1 MDSAGARARFER
13 SLAGEIVRELVR
25 IEAVDR
31 ALALASKLFVA
42 IIPLSILLRSLAL
55 GSGSEDFGDDLV
67 QRLGLSGLGASAT
80 RTLFA
85 KGSEVRGAVSV
96 IGILIVL
103 YSVLSFTRALQR
115 VYLNVWRLRPQ
126 LPDALLRELT
136 WIAGFI
142 AYTVILAPLRNFE
155 HSHDV
160 PSLYGPSAIALGA
173 VFWLWTPYILLG
185 KRIPWHRLIPT
196 GFVTTVAHHR
206 LLDRHGHLPT
216 GHLHH
221 QRRTLRAHRHRLR
234 DGHLAVRL
242 RRRRDRERR
251 PRLDVGPAPGGAGD
265 DGLNGAGAVTRA
277 HRRRPERRAGRASRA
292 RAPHRRMGS
301 TESPSHSCVATSLR

>member
-13 SLAGEIVRELVR
+13 SLAGEIVQELVR

-42 IIPLSILLRSLAL
+42 VIPLSILLRSVAP
-55 GSGSEDFGDDLV
+55 GSGDFGDDLV
-67 QRLGLSGLGASAT
+67 ERLGLSGLGASAT

-85 KGSEVRGAVSV
+85 KGTEVRGAVSV

-115 VYLNVWRLRPQ
+115 MYLNVWRLRPQ
-126 LPDALLRELT
+126 LPDALVRELT
-136 WIAGFI
+136 WIVGFI

-196 GFVTTVAHHR
+196 GFVTTVGVTAYSIGTAIFLPDIFTTNAERYGLIGIAFGMVTWLFAYAAVVIVSAVLGWTWDEHR
-206 LLDRHGHLPT
+206 E
-216 GHLHH
+216 
-221 QRRTLRAHRHRLR
+221 A
-234 DGHLAVRL
+234 A
-242 RRRRDRERR
+242 RRRAAGEQS
-251 PRLDVGPAPGGAGD
+251 GEGAGQAD
-265 DGLNGAGAVTRA
+265 EPSETIEDAEQQGA
-277 HRRRPERRAGRASRA
+277 
-292 RAPHRRMGS
+292 
-301 TESPSHSCVATSLR
+301 

>member
-13 SLAGEIVRELVR
+13 SIAGEITRELVR
-25 IEAVDR
+25 IEAIDR

-42 IIPLSILLRSLAL
+42 VIPLSILLRSVAP
-55 GSGSEDFGDDLV
+55 GSEDFGDDLV
-67 QRLGLSGLGASAT
+67 ERLGLSGLGASAT

-85 KGSEVRGAVSV
+85 KGTEVRGAVSV

-136 WIAGFI
+136 WIVGFA
-142 AYTVILAPLRNFE
+142 AYTVILAPLRSFE
-155 HSHDV
+155 HSRDV

-185 KRIPWHRLIPT
+185 KRVTWHRLIPT
-196 GFVTTVAHHR
+196 GFVTTVAITAYSIGTAIFLPDIFTRNAERYGLIGIAFGIVTWLFAYAAVVIVSAVVGWTWDQHR
-206 LLDRHGHLPT
+206 EAASGERH
-216 GHLHH
+216 
-221 QRRTLRAHRHRLR
+221 
-234 DGHLAVRL
+234 
-242 RRRRDRERR
+242 
-251 PRLDVGPAPGGAGD
+251 D
-265 DGLNGAGAVTRA
+265 DA
-277 HRRRPERRAGRASRA
+277 
-292 RAPHRRMGS
+292 
-301 TESPSHSCVATSLR
+301 

>member
-13 SLAGEIVRELVR
+13 SLAGEIVHELVR

-42 IIPLSILLRSLAL
+42 IIPLSILLRSLAP
-55 GSGSEDFGDDLV
+55 GSEDFGDDLV

-103 YSVLSFTRALQR
+103 YSVFSFTRALQR
-115 VYLNVWRLRPQ
+115 MYLNVWRLRPQ
-126 LPDALLRELT
+126 LPDALVRELT
-136 WIAGFI
+136 WIVGFI

-155 HSHDV
+155 HSHNV

-185 KRIPWHRLIPT
+185 KRVPWHRLIPT
-196 GFVTTVAHHR
+196 GFVTTVGVTAFSV
-206 LLDRHGHLPT
+206 GTAIFLPDIFT
-216 GHLHH
+216 TNAERYGLIGIAFGMVTWLFAYAAVVIVSAVLGWTWD
-221 QRRTLRAHRHRLR
+221 QRR
-234 DGHLAVRL
+234 
-242 RRRRDRERR
+242 E
-251 PRLDVGPAPGGAGD
+251 AG
-265 DGLNGAGAVTRA
+265 N
-277 HRRRPERRAGRASRA
+277 AGREGA
-292 RAPHRRMGS
+292 
-301 TESPSHSCVATSLR
+301 